1 MSPVI
6 VEAGRSTHW
15 QLHGADTP
23 ADAATR
29 QRQCWASRAQMPAPP
44 IVHNMAWRA
53 QVVYWLLAQPARW
66 GVLAAELAP
75 RLLAGS
81 GRLRVAGVLE
91 IVDVSGAMVERLDI
105 ATPRAAVAVR
115 GLHLLICRDGARFG
129 VWHAAGVDWGDDGLP
144 GGALC
149 HALMASA
156 CGGRV
161 ADVRHDD
168 VRPMIELLPMI
179 VCDAPDMAVLM
190 WHDMMGTDTV
200 DDRRGDPSDPIGIG
214 GMVRRGALW
223 AAGGVA
229 AYTLGAAGAPLLA
242 ATCAG
247 ALEVAVS
254 GEAIARLSR
263 RQADPAERARFEA
276 ALALTLPA
284 LGCTDIRALMLRLE
298 GADARLDF
306 FHLTSTIR
314 RRLAARSDG
323 ETVAGVI
330 ARLPVRDLER
340 AARENDRR
348 QHAPERIGSEPVLRT
363 VLALA
368 HEIGLLCPWGG
379 AQEVSTEPY
388 DKRVALWRAQL
399 DAWDRQ
405 ASDRLRVGIDHVT
418 GNATRAVP
426 AFGVTAHT
434 HADAESPSGVSDPL
448 LDTTI
453 ATTSAVMGAV
463 LRRGPRFLAVKAG
476 VVGLSVATVLVGTR
490 YACEQIRSWLDSDV
504 PIDNGFSV
512 DAYRRGRA
520 EPSHGLQDRLTLGQ
534 ILTLY
539 EWLAWADEDAGYDAR
554 ARAYAALLLGN
565 ALARLGNGSAPANL
579 PALLDAP
586 LTVSLVENSFPVGGV
601 GYGVGYGAMHT
612 YKTFS
617 LRDVALGQHFREE
630 FLKIGGSR
638 RVTSV
643 SVSGDDA
650 DVAEVLRAVDS
661 DAFRQALYDEDN
673 EHLNRLSGS
682 PAAIAAFSQYV
693 NARAFHV
700 VMQAKAAITDDR
712 SGPVA
717 RQWGAEVDT
726 TQTLQLVTF
735 QRCVVAGL
743 MAAVHD
749 NGASALLISVKHGTW
764 FWWDASIETSA
775 SFRDFMRSHLSII
788 ERERLENPMRIDDL
802 YFRIGPPPMQ
812 AEQCRT
818 SPGAAASTDD
828 EAKTLALALNPGLR
842 SFMLS
847 LNYFDADFKFLPGD
861 AIQEQLWA
869 AEMRC
874 FRDNLDVKIVTKTAR
889 EQRDWEQ
896 VKQAML
902 QASGAFFPLLF
913 GAFPGVPLIT
923 PIVLGG
929 SLGSGVASLMS
940 IAQSTENADLR
951 ELRKAHSDLKF
962 GGMMLVMNFI
972 PSDTRVSRV
981 VGAAFSYSGTAAR
994 DIIKRGEAI
1003 VNAPPNDGKRPLSLL
1018 DERVQRFVREA
1029 SVPGGRPSRVS
1040 ELPWDTI
1047 ARLRSASGGIDYLT
1061 SQRAVAVMDGLPWGF
1076 LGSRLIQVTTYS
1088 ELLRLPPGFPI
1099 AFVGRDETMFLAGVT
1114 LGGGKIVGKSINDN
1128 NALLPT
1134 EFALLDFADDAMH
1147 AGILTF
1153 GRNGQVESDGETLK
1167 IFVDESIRE
1176 LVPALPMPD
1185 TTVLRR
1191 APVSTTDTSLQAGS
1205 PGSRPPSD
1213 ATTEVAPG
1221 DGSTPAA
1228 IGTGETTTPER
1239 RPWERMFADPVRQ
1252 WSEIVTRWRGDRGAT
1267 VTTAVIDTAN
1277 ATPTTTGATR
1287 APNATDAPNTTS
1299 TTTAPRRVPAVIFN
1313 APASITLEQLWV
1325 QSDAVTK
1332 AWLTPAFAIAMAAVL
1347 ARVETGL
1354 LLWHMPQLSRG
1365 QQNMARRHVQGNDSA
1380 RTACLGE
1387 APLYGVVALTSE
1399 SEHLLLSLTTGE
1411 VLTWR
1416 GDRRPV
1422 GKPELQDFVSHHLS
1436 EYDRFGFSHL
1446 LHVDEGRDVT
1456 DDDVQI
1462 NFPVS
1467 ADRHSGLS
1475 QDLRDRLV
1483 SDLRCRAGVRRG
1495 CARDDSADDML
1506 YLVAYA
1512 AIVLAPADRD
1522 ALLDVVQ
1529 MLRGPGARRGER
1541 PPYIYAFDREVRGG
1555 HNGPDLPFAHF
1566 LGQRI
1571 EGFAADAFRRLPGS
1585 RTLAQTAAFA
1595 RRFTEE
1601 QLPHYAW
1608 HLAHGDIGAL
1618 VESGIDD
1625 DAFGYAMSVAGR
1637 AARNGRF
1644 AAAISATLGQIR
1656 RGMPE
1661 RRTSGSVRAFAKIT
1675 DKATLCAIA
1684 PGYRLFVGES
1694 SAYHTGPE
1702 LLYEM
1707 ITLGNGTVAA
1717 WDRTANESAPALRL
1731 QRLDLAGENE
1741 LIRFTRDGIA
1751 WVGGGPAGLWTE
1763 GDVPGVFSEPRCA
1776 WVSEGGLDGRQLLQ
1790 ELAHFPIVNRA
1801 FQRHADG
1808 GDPDLLEQIRLQLGA
1823 YDVRNAQVRVL
1834 LSWSAP
1840 WQCKPDKSFIVI
1852 AEAKANGK
1860 LRPDCAPCRVVVDL
1874 FAART
1879 LGQGEP
1885 SVGYVVSESEWR
1897 DVYRARAGERCLKY
1911 IDFNNA
1917 AEALDAAHEY
1927 DTLPG
1932 VGPYDYRHGAI
1943 LLHMPDW
1950 RRYPPPGWHP
1960 SRGQ

>member
-1 MSPVI
+1 M
-6 VEAGRSTHW
+6 
-15 QLHGADTP
+15 
-23 ADAATR
+23 
-29 QRQCWASRAQMPAPP
+29 
-44 IVHNMAWRA
+44 
-53 QVVYWLLAQPARW
+53 
-66 GVLAAELAP
+66 
-75 RLLAGS
+75 
-81 GRLRVAGVLE
+81 
-91 IVDVSGAMVERLDI
+91 
-105 ATPRAAVAVR
+105 
-115 GLHLLICRDGARFG
+115 
-129 VWHAAGVDWGDDGLP
+129 
-144 GGALC
+144 
-149 HALMASA
+149 
-156 CGGRV
+156 
-161 ADVRHDD
+161 
-168 VRPMIELLPMI
+168 
-179 VCDAPDMAVLM
+179 
-190 WHDMMGTDTV
+190 
-200 DDRRGDPSDPIGIG
+200 
-214 GMVRRGALW
+214 
-223 AAGGVA
+223 A
-229 AYTLGAAGAPLLA
+229 AYTLGAVGAPLLA

-254 GEAIARLSR
+254 GEAVARLSR

-284 LGCTDIRALMLRLE
+284 LGGTDIRALMLRLE

-330 ARLPVRDLER
+330 ARLPMRDLER

-348 QHAPERIGSEPVLRT
+348 QNAPERIGSEPVLRT

-388 DKRVALWRAQL
+388 DKRVAHWRAQL

-405 ASDRLRVGIDHVT
+405 ASGRLRVGIDHVA
-418 GNATRAVP
+418 GNATRRAP
-426 AFGVTAHT
+426 AFGVTAQTHT
-434 HADAESPSGVSDPL
+434 DAESPASVSDPL

-463 LRRGPRFLAVKAG
+463 FRRGPSFRAVQAG
-476 VVGLSVATVLVGTR
+476 VAGLSVATVLAGTR
-490 YACEQIRSWLDSDV
+490 YAYERTRSWLESDV
-504 PIDNGFSV
+504 PIDNRLSV

-520 EPSHGLQDRLTLGQ
+520 EPSDGLQDRLTLDQ
-534 ILTLY
+534 ILTLH

-554 ARAYAALLLGN
+554 ARTYAALLLGN

-650 DVAEVLRAVDS
+650 DVAEVLRTVDS

-673 EHLNRLSGS
+673 EHLSRLSGS

-717 RQWGAEVDT
+717 GQWGGGVDA

-764 FWWDASIETSA
+764 FWWDTSIETTA
-775 SFRDFMRSHLSII
+775 PFRDFMRSHLSVI

-812 AEQCRT
+812 TEQCRT
-818 SPGAAASTDD
+818 SPGGPASADD

-847 LNYFDADFKFLPGD
+847 LNYFDADFKFLPSE

-913 GAFPGVPLIT
+913 GAFPGAPLIA

-940 IAQSTENADLR
+940 IAQSTEHADLR

-1003 VNAPPNDGKRPLSLL
+1003 VNSPPNDGKRPLSLQ

-1029 SVPGGRPSRVS
+1029 SVPGGRTSRVS

-1047 ARLRSASGGIDYLT
+1047 ARLRSESGSIDYLT

-1076 LGSRLIQVTTYS
+1076 LGSGLIQVTTYS
-1088 ELLRLPPGFPI
+1088 ELLRLPSGFPI
-1099 AFVGRDETMFLAGVT
+1099 AFVGSDETMFLAGMT
-1114 LGGGKIVGKSINDN
+1114 LGAGRIVGKSINDN

-1134 EFALLDFADDAMH
+1134 EFALLDFADETMH

-1153 GRNGQVESDGETLK
+1153 GLDGQVESDGETLK
-1167 IFVDESIRE
+1167 IFVDESIRA

-1185 TTVLRR
+1185 TTIPRR
-1191 APVSTTDTSLQAGS
+1191 VPVSTTHASPQAGS

-1213 ATTEVAPG
+1213 ATTEAAPG
-1221 DGSTPAA
+1221 DGSNPTA
-1228 IGTGETTTPER
+1228 IGIGETTMPER
-1239 RPWERMFADPVRQ
+1239 RPWERMFDDPVRQ
-1252 WSEIVTRWRGDRGAT
+1252 WSEIVTRWRSDRGGT
-1267 VTTAVIDTAN
+1267 VTTTATDTAG
-1277 ATPTTTGATR
+1277 ATTTPSAPS
-1287 APNATDAPNTTS
+1287 APNATDATDATNATS
-1299 TTTAPRRVPAVIFN
+1299 TATAPQRAPAIIFN
-1313 APASITLEQLWV
+1313 APASITLEQLWEQCDV
-1325 QSDAVTK
+1325 VTK

-1347 ARVETGL
+1347 ARIETGL
-1354 LLWHMPQLSRG
+1354 LLWHMPQLSRR
-1365 QQNMARRHVQGNDSA
+1365 QQDMARRHVQGNDSA

-1387 APLYGVVALTSE
+1387 VPLYGVVALTSE

-1446 LHVDEGRDVT
+1446 LHDGEGRDVA

-1462 NFPVS
+1462 NFPVG

-1506 YLVAYA
+1506 YLVACA

-1522 ALLDVVQ
+1522 VLLGVVQ
-1529 MLRGPGARRGER
+1529 MLRGPGPRRGER
-1541 PPYIYAFDREVRGG
+1541 PPYVYAFDREVRGG

-1625 DAFGYAMSVAGR
+1625 DTFGYAMSVAGR

-1661 RRTSGSVRAFAKIT
+1661 RRMSGSVRAFVKIT
-1675 DKATLCAIA
+1675 DKETLCAIA

-1694 SAYHTGPE
+1694 SAYHARPE

-1731 QRLDLAGENE
+1731 QRLDLAGEND

-1751 WVGGGPAGLWTE
+1751 WVGGGPAGLWAE

-1776 WVSEGGLDGRQLLQ
+1776 WVSEGGSMAGNCFRNWLASRSSI
-1790 ELAHFPIVNRA
+1790 AHFSGTPTVAIPTCSSRSGCNLAPMTCAMRRCASCCHGLRRGNASPTSPSSSLLRRRPTASCGRVAHPAGWWWICSRRERWDRA
-1801 FQRHADG
+1801 NPRSG
-1808 GDPDLLEQIRLQLGA
+1808 T
-1823 YDVRNAQVRVL
+1823 
-1834 LSWSAP
+1834 W
-1840 WQCKPDKSFIVI
+1840 
-1852 AEAKANGK
+1852 
-1860 LRPDCAPCRVVVDL
+1860 
-1874 FAART
+1874 
-1879 LGQGEP
+1879 
-1885 SVGYVVSESEWR
+1885 
-1897 DVYRARAGERCLKY
+1897 
-1911 IDFNNA
+1911 
-1917 AEALDAAHEY
+1917 
-1927 DTLPG
+1927 
-1932 VGPYDYRHGAI
+1932 
-1943 LLHMPDW
+1943 
-1950 RRYPPPGWHP
+1950 
-1960 SRGQ
+1960 